1 MRDCSL
7 QDLRRN
13 DADVLKAELADMV
26 DKEMAATSTAIED
39 AVMRMEVRAVLDISG
54 RLLITT

>member
-13 DADVLKAELADMV
+13 DADVQKAELADMV

-39 AVMRMEVRAVLDISG
+39 AVLRMDVRAVLDIRG
-54 RLLITT
+54 GLFTTT